1 MLRYALRRL
10 FQAVPVVILIMVG
23 TFLLLKLAPGDTVD
37 ALVGDMGG
45 ADAEFIAR
53 LRAEYG
59 LDQPVWVQLWK
70 YMAKLATFDFGWSF
84 VYEQPVSTVLLD
96 RLGTTLLLMA
106 TSLSLAFT
114 IGTVLGAIAA
124 RRAYSLSDNVISTLG
139 LVFYA
144 TPSFFLSLMM
154 MLLFSVKLGW
164 LPVGGIE
171 TIASFK
177 TGWERVL
184 DIARHLVMP
193 TAALSLIYMS
203 FYLRLMRASVLE
215 VAELDYV
222 RTARAKGA
230 GDWRLV
236 KHHVLRNA
244 LLPIVTLLGLQFS
257 TMLGGSVVVESD
269 ILTARPRPARLPVG
283 DPAGPEHADGDH
295 LPLFDHRHRGQF
307 PDRSAL
313 RPARF
318 ADRAAM
324 SVAASEAPA
333 DAPGRLVVFWRR
345 YRRNRAALLGL
356 GIFVA
361 VVLMALTAGLVEPD
375 DPLAPGGRAAD
386 RAVRRLGDA
395 ARHRQARARHR
406 RADLSRR
413 AHLAAD
419 RRRRDADRDRDRHRD
434 RRAVAAISAAGSTTC

>member
-10 FQAVPVVILIMVG
+10 LQAVPVIVLIMVG

-45 ADAEFIAR
+45 ADGEFIAR

-70 YMAKLATFDFGWSF
+70 YMVKLATFDFGWSF

-124 RRAYSLSDNVISTLG
+124 RRAYSLTDNVISTLG

-203 FYLRLMRASVLE
+203 FYLRLMRASLLE

-230 GDWRLV
+230 GEWRLMT
-236 KHHVLRNA
+236 HHVMRNA
-244 LLPIVTLLGLQFS
+244 LLPVVTLLGLQFS
-257 TMLGGSVVVESD
+257 TVLGGSVVVETIFSLPGLGQLAYRSVIQRD
-269 ILTARPRPARLPVG
+269 MNTLMGIIFLCSIIVVVVNFLTDLLYARL
-283 DPAGPEHADGDH
+283 DSRIE
-295 LPLFDHRHRGQF
+295 
-307 PDRSAL
+307 L
-313 RPARF
+313 R
-318 ADRAAM
+318 
-324 SVAASEAPA
+324 
-333 DAPGRLVVFWRR
+333 
-345 YRRNRAALLGL
+345 
-356 GIFVA
+356 
-361 VVLMALTAGLVEPD
+361 
-375 DPLAPGGRAAD
+375 
-386 RAVRRLGDA
+386 
-395 ARHRQARARHR
+395 
-406 RADLSRR
+406 
-413 AHLAAD
+413 
-419 RRRRDADRDRDRHRD
+419 
-434 RRAVAAISAAGSTTC
+434 

>member
-10 FQAVPVVILIMVG
+10 LQAVPVIVLIMVG

-45 ADAEFIAR
+45 ADGEFIAR

-70 YMAKLATFDFGWSF
+70 YMVKLATFDFGWSF

-124 RRAYSLSDNVISTLG
+124 RRAYSLTDNVISTLG

-184 DIARHLVMP
+184 DIARHLMMP

-230 GDWRLV
+230 GEWRLMT
-236 KHHVLRNA
+236 HHVMRNA
-244 LLPIVTLLGLQFS
+244 LLPVVTLLGLQFS
-257 TMLGGSVVVESD
+257 TVLGGSVVVETIFSLPGLGQLAYRSVIQRD
-269 ILTARPRPARLPVG
+269 MNTLMGIIFLCSIIVVVVNFLTDLLYARL
-283 DPAGPEHADGDH
+283 DSRIE
-295 LPLFDHRHRGQF
+295 
-307 PDRSAL
+307 L
-313 RPARF
+313 R
-318 ADRAAM
+318 
-324 SVAASEAPA
+324 
-333 DAPGRLVVFWRR
+333 
-345 YRRNRAALLGL
+345 
-356 GIFVA
+356 
-361 VVLMALTAGLVEPD
+361 
-375 DPLAPGGRAAD
+375 
-386 RAVRRLGDA
+386 
-395 ARHRQARARHR
+395 
-406 RADLSRR
+406 
-413 AHLAAD
+413 
-419 RRRRDADRDRDRHRD
+419 
-434 RRAVAAISAAGSTTC
+434 